1 MRNLFRA
8 AAAALARPEWI
19 AAAILLTS
27 PAAAAPAPATTPWI
41 MTLQQVGPGGAAV
54 GTPVKLSCPSSGCET
69 SLPLVLGTETHD
81 FHVQVDFVARGAY
94 LSLQQ
99 RSPSIRAVM
108 DFTTGYKGPIFTPLR
123 RPNENALLVK
133 LLVAG
138 TEDTGNPVLANGPV
152 FNGKMEPDAYLRV
165 TFEREASGK

>member
-1 MRNLFRA
+1 MRNPFRA

-19 AAAILLTS
+19 LAAILLAS
-27 PAAAAPAPATTPWI
+27 PLRGAVAAEPLPWM

-54 GTPVKLSCPSSGCET
+54 GTPVKLNCPSAGCET
-69 SLPLVLGTETHD
+69 SLPLVLGTEAHD

-94 LSLQQ
+94 LSLEQ

-108 DFTTGYKGPIFTPLR
+108 DFTTGYKGPIFAPLR

-133 LLVAG
+133 LLIAG

-165 TFEREASGK
+165 TFERAASGK